1 MGRKRITIKRRADQ
15 AWTLT
20 RPTEDSVW
28 YARFRIAGRITERST
43 GERDEGLADVEGAR
57 LYVAARAGQLREST
71 KPRRQGAA
79 PALEDLLSAWDTWLT
94 TTHAATTRKAWRE
107 YSRSHF
113 LPFFGSA
120 EKITEAGCAE
130 YRRQRLGKVIAAT
143 VRHELTALRNLVA
156 FLALPDIGVLA
167 EPFEIAGVPKRALGT
182 KHPVRR
188 RTAADPT
195 SPDQVRAIIALLPEW
210 AGRKGPPLHPWHPPM
225 RFRKRTYK
233 AKLFRVRAR
242 FEFAYETGLRP
253 STLDKLSVPEHYE
266 PGAELLRLTD
276 ETDKNRWG
284 REVPLTPRAR
294 EILETVAPAAGLIF
308 GKHDYRP
315 HIKAA
320 AEQVLPPEMAKRF
333 AGSHLRSAFTTH
345 ELEQGKNILGI
356 QYRVGHKLLSTTS
369 RYAKPSLRAALET
382 IGDPRGVTPR
392 VEQKPRVSGGSKQ
405 RTKPKKAS

>member
-1 MGRKRITIKRRADQ
+1 MGRNRITIKRRPGQ

-43 GERDEGLADVEGAR
+43 GTTDEELADVEAAK
-57 LYVAARAGQLREST
+57 LYASARAGQLREST

-79 PALEDLLSAWDTWLT
+79 PPLEDLLTAWDAWLT

-120 EKITEAGCAE
+120 EKVTEAGCAE

-156 FLALPDIGVLA
+156 FLALPDIGA
-167 EPFEIAGVPKRALGT
+167 IPEAFKISGVPKRTLG
-182 KHPVRR
+182 KPHPVRR
-188 RTAADPT
+188 RTSADPT
-195 SPDQVRAIIALLPEW
+195 SPEQVRTIIALLPEW
-210 AGRKGPPLHPWHPPM
+210 AGRKGPPNRWHPPLVV
-225 RFRKRTYK
+225 RKRTYK
-233 AKLFRVRAR
+233 VKRYPVRAR

-266 PGAELLRLTD
+266 PGAEMVRLTD
-276 ETDKNRWG
+276 EADKNRWG

-294 EILETVAPAAGLIF
+294 EILEAVAPTVGLIF

-320 AEQVLPPEMAKRF
+320 AEQVLPAEMAKRF

-345 ELEQGKNILGI
+345 ELELGKNILGI

-369 RYAKPSLRAALET
+369 RYAKPSLRAAMET
-382 IGDPRGVTPR
+382 IECARGVTPR
-392 VEQKPRVSGGSKQ
+392 AEQQPHVSGGSKQ
-405 RTKPKKAS
+405 RTAAKNA

>member
-1 MGRKRITIKRRADQ
+1 MGRNRITIKRRPGQ

-20 RPTEDSVW
+20 RPTESSVW

-43 GERDEGLADVEGAR
+43 GETDEELADVEAAR
-57 LYVAARAGQLREST
+57 IYAAARAGQLREST

-79 PALEDLLSAWDTWLT
+79 PALEELLAAWDTWLT

-113 LPFFGSA
+113 LSFFGAA
-120 EKITEAGCAE
+120 EKITDAGCAE

-156 FLALPDIGVLA
+156 FLALPGIGVLPEA
-167 EPFEIAGVPKRALGT
+167 FKIAGVPKRSLG
-182 KHPVRR
+182 KPHPVRR
-188 RTAADPT
+188 RTSADPT
-195 SPDQVRAIIALLPEW
+195 SPEQVRAIIGLLPQW
-210 AGRKGPPLHPWHPPM
+210 AGRKGPPSSWHPPLVV
-225 RFRKRTYK
+225 RKRKYK
-233 AKLFRVRAR
+233 LSRYPVRQR

-266 PGAELLRLTD
+266 PGAEMLRLTD
-276 ETDKNRWG
+276 EADKNRWG

-294 EILETVAPAAGLIF
+294 EILEAVAPAKGLIF

-320 AEQVLPPEMAKRF
+320 AEQVLPAEMAKRF

-382 IGDPRGVTPR
+382 IEGHRGVTPR
-392 VEQKPRVSGGSKQ
+392 VEQQPHVSGGSKK
-405 RTKPKKAS
+405 RPRPKKAS